1 MTDIPDNALR
11 AREMYAAGATAR
23 AIKIETGLST
33 WMAYY
38 WIDGG
43 PKTDGVPLLPPL
55 PRRRDAVRRRL
66 LKGDRIALVGR
77 MMIAAEA
84 QVSEIEARLAEAG
97 SPPDRER
104 DARTLAVLA
113 RTMRELIAVDSIQR
127 GGEQRVKK
135 QERHDDPVPRD
146 VDELRRRLAR
156 RLDQLV
162 AESKRVC
169 PDEA

>member
-1 MTDIPDNALR
+1 MTDIPDNARR

-23 AIKIETGLST
+23 AIREATGLST
-33 WMAYY
+33 WKIYF

-43 PKTDGVPLLPPL
+43 PKAEGVPLLPPL
-55 PRRRDAVRRRL
+55 PRRNNVARRRPFRD
-66 LKGDRIALVGR
+66 DRVALVGR

-84 QVSEIEARLAEAG
+84 QVREIEARLAGEGA
-97 SPPDRER
+97 PPDRAR

-113 RTMRELIAVDSIQR
+113 RTMRELIAVDSLRR
-127 GGEQRVKK
+127 GGDQRVKK

-156 RLDQLV
+156 RLDELV

>member
-1 MTDIPDNALR
+1 
-11 AREMYAAGATAR
+11 
-23 AIKIETGLST
+23 
-33 WMAYY
+33 MAYY

>member
-1 MTDIPDNALR
+1 MTDIPDNARR

-23 AIKIETGLST
+23 AIKVETGLST
-33 WMAYY
+33 WMAYH

-43 PKTDGVPLLPPL
+43 PKTDGVPPL
-55 PRRRDAVRRRL
+55 PRRNNVVRRRL

-84 QVSEIEARLAEAG
+84 QVSEIEARLAEG
-97 SPPDRER
+97 SNTPDRER

-113 RTMRELIAVDSIQR
+113 RTMRELIAVDSLQR

-169 PDEA
+169 PGEA